1 MDYTIVD
8 MSNIELLKQCRRFSK
23 VMKVWGTLE
32 LKSLGIGPQQAG
44 IMHFIS
50 RNDCC
55 SASELSRFT
64 LTDPAATG
72 RALDALEKKRWVIRK
87 EHPTDR
93 RLWVLQL
100 SALGKKQLP
109 ALNRISQKMERKLE
123 RYLSSGERYAL
134 KVLLEKLTASI
145 TQSISK

>member
-1 MDYTIVD
+1 MID
-8 MSNIELLKQCRRFSK
+8 MSNIELLKQCRRFAK
-23 VMKVWGTLE
+23 VMKVWGTQE

-44 IMHFIS
+44 IIRFIS
-50 RNDCC
+50 KNEFC
-55 SASELSRFT
+55 SASDVSRFS

-72 RALDALEKKRWVIRK
+72 RALDALEKKKWVIRK
-87 EHPTDR
+87 EHATDR

-100 SALGKKQLP
+100 SPLGKKQLP

-123 RYLSSGERYAL
+123 KYLSSTERSAL
-134 KVLLEKLTASI
+134 KGLLEKLTNSI